1 MELKYIYQQH
11 PEFQRENSVQKSCAK
26 ILDINTLTNAI
37 SLVGFPV
44 IMCGALFWYIYT
56 SQAKTQEILMELTQV
71 ISELKVVIQNDEK

>member
-1 MELKYIYQQH
+1 MYTRTANHLTHLRGSTSKGGD
-11 PEFQRENSVQKSCAK
+11 FV
-26 ILDINTLTNAI
+26 DINSLTNAI

>member
-1 MELKYIYQQH
+1 MASRLIH
-11 PEFQRENSVQKSCAK
+11 SRGLTSRGGDFV
-26 ILDINTLTNAI
+26 DINSLTNAI
-37 SLVGFPV
+37 SLVGFPA

>member
-1 MELKYIYQQH
+1 MYTRTACRLIHSRGLTIKKG
-11 PEFQRENSVQKSCAK
+11 V
-26 ILDINTLTNAI
+26 ILVDINSLTNAI